1 MSLLSC
7 EELKTSLEAFLYS
20 SDEMQ
25 QLRPQIVKVFKCV
38 RNGDE
43 LTRELGLRFRL
54 THTEPPQM
62 KADAIVLLLLLSGDA
77 FHHLETTSQGDEF
90 IKVFA
95 EHFPDCFQQ
104 AIENKRLAIIPCFF
118 SETLSKE
125 VHSVDDKKLTAPPNN
140 SSSNDARW
148 SAMQDITHKLL
159 TQYQWQE
166 CSVGIHPVDA
176 RRFSVHI
183 RTDNLIQQSD
193 DEIKQLFE
201 SLLHHIAADDV
212 QLHVTRERGGC
223 VEK

>member
-1 MSLLSC
+1 MSVQAG
-7 EELKTSLEAFLYS
+7 EELKTSLEAFLRS

-38 RNGDE
+38 RNDDE
-43 LTRELGLRFRL
+43 LTRELGLRVRL

-62 KADAIVLLLLLSGDA
+62 KADGIVLLLLLSGDA
-77 FHHLETTSQGDEF
+77 YHHLETTSQGDEF
-90 IKVFA
+90 LKVFA
-95 EHFPDCFQQ
+95 DNLPDCFQQ
-104 AIENKRLAIIPCFF
+104 AIENKRLAIFPCFF
-118 SETLSKE
+118 HSKE
-125 VHSVDDKKLTAPPNN
+125 VNSVDDKKITAPPND
-140 SSSNDARW
+140 SSNDARW
-148 SAMQDITHKLL
+148 SAMQDITQKLL

-201 SLLHHIAADDV
+201 SPLHHIAADDV